1 MGKEVKD
8 VPKTKPTMDGDIPLA
23 AECLHWYEHDL
34 LWWVNWMRRH
44 RRCEP
49 IEAHVILA
57 TREDLWQALKTDPQG
72 LTKGQRK
79 RLRELDALLK
89 ANARKVVKVLGDD
102 LVRWRR
108 RHKIPRSH
116 WWWFLD
122 KLAEKTSAT
131 VRSPATRKTR

>member
-1 MGKEVKD
+1 
-8 VPKTKPTMDGDIPLA
+8 
-23 AECLHWYEHDL
+23 
-34 LWWVNWMRRH
+34 
-44 RRCEP
+44 
-49 IEAHVILA
+49 LA

-89 ANARKVVKVLGDD
+89 ANARKMVKVLGDD

>member
-1 MGKEVKD
+1 MNRRTRGQKHQD
-8 VPKTKPTMDGDIPLA
+8 QSFVPPSEHLRD
-23 AECLHWYEHDL
+23 YEENL
-34 LWWVNWMRRH
+34 LWWLKWMRRH

-57 TREDLWQALKTDPQG
+57 TREDLWQALKEDPQG
-72 LTKGQRK
+72 LTKQERK

-89 ANARKVVKVLGDD
+89 ANAAKMVKVLGED

-122 KLAEKTSAT
+122 KIAKKTSAS
-131 VRSPATRKTR
+131 R